1 MRLMIE
7 CSRTGRRIPTGVE
20 TDLYNFEMLPIVTAK
35 TYCPYCRRHH
45 RWSKADVCFDEFI
58 AEAIAH

>member
-7 CSRTGRRIPTGVE
+7 CSRTGHLISTGIE
-20 TDLYNFEMLPIVTAK
+20 TDTRSFEMLPIVTSK

-45 RWSKADVCFDEFI
+45 RWSKEDICFD
-58 AEAIAH
+58 